1 MKNPHNEPSYKKKKC
16 LQFEQL
22 LLSNLLTYIY
32 QGTAW
37 TMFDKRDS
45 PTPSPD
51 RVWRDPDSLDVPDT
65 TPGVS
70 CSPGY
75 PGGL

>member
-22 LLSNLLTYIY
+22 LLFNLLTDIY

-70 CSPGY
+70 CSPGH